1 MRVLSCL
8 AIVLLAGCSAKP
20 DKAPERPV
28 EAVPPSVAQPDVATP
43 AAAPYPVVD
52 GFVPLRS
59 AAVQA
64 AIHRALRTGQNQRWE
79 DGARSGYAVPS
90 LATLANGCRTI
101 RYTIDQ
107 YPNAPAMTINACD
120 AGKP

>member
-8 AIVLLAGCSAKP
+8 AVVLLTGCSAKP

-28 EAVPPSVAQPDVATP
+28 EAVAPGSAPPTAAGSVPDQIVG
-43 AAAPYPVVD
+43 
-52 GFVPLRS
+52 GFAPLRS

-64 AIHRALRTGQNQRWE
+64 AIHRALRTGQNQRWQ
-79 DGARSGYAVPS
+79 DGTRSGYAVPS

-107 YPNAPAMTINACD
+107 QPDAPPMTINACD
-120 AGKP
+120 ASRP

>member
-8 AIVLLAGCSAKP
+8 AVVLLTGCSAKP

-28 EAVPPSVAQPDVATP
+28 EATAPSVTPP
-43 AAAPYPVVD
+43 AAANLDQLVG
-52 GFVPLRS
+52 GFAPLRS

-64 AIHRALRTGQNQRWE
+64 AIHRALRTGKNQRWQ

-90 LATLANGCRTI
+90 RATMANGCRTI

-107 YPNAPAMTINACD
+107 QPDAPAMTINACD
-120 AGKP
+120 AGRP